1 MKMVLETQKIFNDPD
16 ILVNPTAVRVP
27 TFYGHSEAIHIETE
41 QVISITEVVELLQ
54 GASGVS
60 LLSEEYPTPVT
71 HAANQDAVFVGR
83 LRRDI
88 SHAHGLNMWVVSDN
102 VRKGAVLNAIQIA
115 ELLNNKNRVLH

>member
-1 MKMVLETQKIFNDPD
+1 M
-16 ILVNPTAVRVP
+16 
-27 TFYGHSEAIHIETE
+27 
-41 QVISITEVVELLQ
+41 VELLQ

-88 SHAHGLNMWVVSDN
+88 SHTHGLNMWVVSDN
-102 VRKGAVLNAIQIA
+102 VRKGAALNAIQIA